1 MSTASA
7 RAHPNIAFI
16 KYWGNRNHELRLPSN
31 SSLSMNLDGLHTLSS
46 VSFDAQLKEDRF
58 TLNGASQQGKSLK
71 RLSAFLDIV
80 RAQSDLRQFALVE
93 SENNFPMGAGIASS
107 SSAFAALALAAS
119 RAAGLDLDEKAL
131 TRLARR
137 GSGSASRSV
146 PTGFVEWH
154 SADEDEDSFALSI
167 APPQHWGLVD
177 CIAVVSEEHK
187 ATGSSEG
194 HQLAE
199 SSLMQAARVQ
209 GAEERLARCRQA
221 LLARNFETFAEV
233 VELDS
238 SLMHAV
244 MMSSRPPLLYW
255 QAATMAVVQGVR
267 AWRGEGLAA
276 CSTIDAG
283 PNVHVLCLAEDSDEV
298 STRLEAIPGVDH
310 VLQATPGGPTE
321 FIQ

>member
-1 MSTASA
+1 
-7 RAHPNIAFI
+7 
-16 KYWGNRNHELRLPSN
+16 
-31 SSLSMNLDGLHTLSS
+31 MNLEGLHTISS
-46 VSFDAQLKEDRF
+46 VSFDADLKEDRF
-58 TLNGASQQGKSLK
+58 ILNGAAQQGKSLK

-80 RAQSDLRQFALVE
+80 RAQSDLAQFALVE

-107 SSAFAALALAAS
+107 ASAFAALALAAS
-119 RAAGLDLDEKAL
+119 KAAGLDLDEKAL
-131 TRLARR
+131 SRLARR

-154 SADEDEDSFALSI
+154 AADEDEGSFAESI
-167 APPQHWGLVD
+167 APPQHWKLAD

-187 ATGSSEG
+187 ETGSSEG

-199 SSLMQAARVQ
+199 SSPLQAARVQ
-209 GAEERLARCRQA
+209 GAEERLARCRRA
-221 LLARNFETFAEV
+221 VIARDFEAFAEV

-244 MMSSRPPLLYW
+244 MMSSHPPLIYW
-255 QAATMAVVQGVR
+255 QAATMAVVQNVR
-267 AWRGEGLAA
+267 AWRSAGLAA

-283 PNVHVLCLAEDSDEV
+283 PNVHVLCLAQDSDEV
-298 STRLEAIPGVDH
+298 STRLGAIPGVER
-310 VLQATPGGPTE
+310 VLQATPGGPAE

>member
-1 MSTASA
+1 
-7 RAHPNIAFI
+7 
-16 KYWGNRNHELRLPSN
+16 
-31 SSLSMNLDGLHTLSS
+31 MNLEGLHTISS
-46 VSFDAQLKEDRF
+46 VSFDADLKEDRF
-58 TLNGASQQGKSLK
+58 ILNGAAQQGKSLK

-80 RAQSDLRQFALVE
+80 RAQSDLAQFALVE

-107 SSAFAALALAAS
+107 ASAFAALALAAS
-119 RAAGLDLDEKAL
+119 KAAGLDLDEKAL
-131 TRLARR
+131 SRLARR

-154 SADEDEDSFALSI
+154 AADEDEGSFAESI
-167 APPQHWGLVD
+167 APPQHWKLAD

-187 ATGSSEG
+187 ETGSSEG

-199 SSLMQAARVQ
+199 SSPLQAARVQ

-221 LLARNFETFAEV
+221 VIARDFEAFAEV

-244 MMSSRPPLLYW
+244 MMSSHPPLIYW
-255 QAATMAVVQGVR
+255 QAATMAVVQNVR
-267 AWRGEGLAA
+267 AWRSAGLAA

-283 PNVHVLCLAEDSDEV
+283 PNVHVLCLAQDSDEV
-298 STRLEAIPGVDH
+298 STRLGAIPGVER
-310 VLQATPGGPTE
+310 VLQATPGGPAE

>member
-1 MSTASA
+1 
-7 RAHPNIAFI
+7 
-16 KYWGNRNHELRLPSN
+16 
-31 SSLSMNLDGLHTLSS
+31 MNLEGLHTISS
-46 VSFDAQLKEDRF
+46 VSFDADLKEDRF
-58 TLNGASQQGKSLK
+58 ILNGAAQQGKSLK

-80 RAQSDLRQFALVE
+80 RAQSDLAQFALVE

-107 SSAFAALALAAS
+107 ASAFAALALAAS
-119 RAAGLDLDEKAL
+119 KAAGLDLDEKAL
-131 TRLARR
+131 SRLARR

-154 SADEDEDSFALSI
+154 AADEDEGSFAESI
-167 APPQHWGLVD
+167 APPQHWKLAD

-187 ATGSSEG
+187 ETGSSEG

-199 SSLMQAARVQ
+199 SSPLQAARVE

-221 LLARNFETFAEV
+221 VIARDFEAFAEV

-244 MMSSRPPLLYW
+244 MMSSHPPLLYW
-255 QAATMAVVQGVR
+255 QAATMAVVQNVR
-267 AWRGEGLAA
+267 AWRSAGLAA

-283 PNVHVLCLAEDSDEV
+283 PNVHVLCLAQDSDEV
-298 STRLEAIPGVDH
+298 STRLGAIPGVER
-310 VLQATPGGPTE
+310 VLQATPGGPAE